1 MIDDSFSTDKQKLI
15 QRELSELGVPITNL
29 SVQKDNKE
37 KTTEEELYELVDI
50 QEETIK
56 FQEEVMKSNKE
67 AYEKHLALKEI
78 LVDRQRE
85 LLGLQE
91 KTIKLQK
98 TYERVTTIGFWIM
111 SALCMFTLIF
121 LT

>member
-1 MIDDSFSTDKQKLI
+1 MTDSFSTDKQKLI

-37 KTTEEELYELVDI
+37 KTTEEKLYELV
-50 QEETIK
+50 
-56 FQEEVMKSNKE
+56 SNQKVLIE
-67 AYEKHLALKEI
+67 SQEI

>member
-1 MIDDSFSTDKQKLI
+1 MTDSFSTDKQKLI

-56 FQEEVMKSNKE
+56 LQKEVMKSNKE
-67 AYEKHLALKEI
+67 VYEKHLALREI
-78 LVDRQRE
+78 LIDKQRE
-85 LLGLQE
+85 LIGLQE

-98 TYERVTTIGFWIM
+98 TYERVLTIGFWIM
-111 SALCMFTLIF
+111 WTIF
-121 LT
+121 MITVIF

>member
-15 QRELSELGVPITNL
+15 EKELRKLGVPITNL
-29 SVQKDNKE
+29 SIQKDNKE
-37 KTTEEELYELVDI
+37 KTTVENLYELVANQKVLI
-50 QEETIK
+50 ESQ
-56 FQEEVMKSNKE
+56 
-67 AYEKHLALKEI
+67 EI

-85 LLGLQE
+85 LIGLQE

-111 SALCMFTLIF
+111 WALCMFTLIF

>member
-1 MIDDSFSTDKQKLI
+1 MTDSFSTDKQKLI

-67 AYEKHLALKEI
+67 TYEKHLALKEI